1 MVLLQMIKK
10 IFRWL
15 VKIVAVLLVIL
26 LVSFGVIY
34 AYLSIQTGAS
44 VSIRPFFQNINQRP
58 LVIAH
63 RGGAGIFPENTLLAF
78 QESWKLG
85 VDVLE
90 MDIRETADEKIVA
103 MHDRTVNRTTDGEG
117 NISEMTLAEVKKLNA
132 GYKFTN
138 DGGQTFPFRE
148 QKITVPILEEIFDAL
163 PDARFNIEIKNE
175 SPTVVNSLCKLIR
188 ERKLTEKVI
197 VASISQTNL
206 DNFRRECSEVATSA
220 SFTEVLQFYV
230 YYKSGL
236 TDNYTPK
243 MSSLQTLEKLFGM
256 QVVSK
261 ESLEIAHQLNL
272 QIHVW
277 TVNQPEQ
284 MQRLIEIGVDG
295 IMTDYPDRLLEKVGR
310 SAEKRN

>member
-1 MVLLQMIKK
+1 MIKK

-15 VKIVAVLLVIL
+15 IKISAVLVL
-26 LVSFGVIY
+26 GVVLSLSGIY
-34 AYLSIQTGAS
+34 AYLSTQTGE
-44 VSIRPFFQNINQRP
+44 VTTKLPFFQNLNQRP

-63 RGGAGIFPENTLLAF
+63 RGGAGIFPENTLHAF

-90 MDIRETADEKIVA
+90 MDIRETADGKIVA
-103 MHDRTVNRTTDGEG
+103 MHDRTANRTTNGEG
-117 NISEMTLAEVKKLNA
+117 NISEMTLESVKKLNA
-132 GYKFTN
+132 GYEFTI

-148 QKITVPILEEIFDAL
+148 QKITVPTLEEVFDAL
-163 PDARFNIEIKNE
+163 PDAKFNIEIKNE
-175 SPTVVNSLCKLIR
+175 SPTVVNSLCNLIR

-206 DNFRRECSEVATSA
+206 DNFRRECAEVATSA

-236 TDNYTPK
+236 TDNYTPQ

-261 ESLEIAHQLNL
+261 ESVEIAHQLNL

-284 MQRLIEIGVDG
+284 MQRLSEIGVDG

-310 SAEKRN
+310 SADKRN